1 MAPGVAPHGEVVHF
15 ASLIPTRVLGAEGPG
30 IGRKPKFKPRHC
42 CIVAPLAAKPAS
54 CYIVRLT
61 LLLSAG
67 PAPARLAVVC
77 RMIDERWRMEAQ
89 PTQTPARR
97 PYSGNSGEQM
107 ASTNTYAPSR
117 EDFAALLDESYGQN
131 EAFEGSVIK
140 GRVVAIEKDVAVID
154 LGLKTEGRVP
164 LKEFQGPGREGKLVV
179 GDEVE
184 VYLERIENALGEA
197 VISRDKARR
206 EESWVKL
213 EKAFEKQEKVEGIIF
228 NQVKG
233 GFTVDLDGAVAFLPR
248 SQVDIRPIRDVT
260 PLMQTPQ
267 PFLILKMDR
276 RRGNIVVSRRTVLEE
291 SRAEQRHEI
300 VANLA
305 EGQVIDGIVKNIT
318 DYGAFVDLG
327 GIDGL
332 LHVTDVAWRRVN
344 HPTEVLTIGQTV
356 RVKIIKINH
365 DTHRISLGMKQ
376 LLEDPWQNIEAKF
389 PLGSRLQGRV
399 TNITDYGA
407 FVELEPGIEGL
418 IHVSEMSWTK
428 KNVHPGKIVAT
439 SQEVEVQVLEVDP
452 VKRRI
457 SLGLKQTL
465 VNPWEAF
472 AAKYPPGSE
481 VEGEVK
487 NKTEFG
493 LFIGLDGDVDGMV
506 HLSDLDWTKPSEQV
520 IETYKKGD
528 TVKAKVLDVDIEKE
542 RISLGIKQLS
552 PDPFA
557 VQPAGDTSA
566 KQGEEGPDI
575 KKGSV
580 VTCEVIEVKDGG
592 IDVKIAGTDLTAFIK
607 RTELARDRADQKSE
621 RFAVGEKVDARVTV
635 FDRRARK
642 ISVSIK
648 ALEVAE
654 EKEAIAQYGSADS
667 GASLGDILGAALK
680 AREDAP
686 KNDGRGKPEE

>member
-1 MAPGVAPHGEVVHF
+1 M
-15 ASLIPTRVLGAEGPG
+15 
-30 IGRKPKFKPRHC
+30 
-42 CIVAPLAAKPAS
+42 PA
-54 CYIVRLT
+54 
-61 LLLSAG
+61 
-67 PAPARLAVVC
+67 
-77 RMIDERWRMEAQ
+77 
-89 PTQTPARR
+89 TQT
-97 PYSGNSGEQM
+97 S
-107 ASTNTYAPSR
+107 APTR
-117 EDFAALLDESYGQN
+117 EDFTALLNETYGPD
-131 EAFEGSVIK
+131 EAFEGTVVK
-140 GRVVAIEKDVAVID
+140 GKVVAIEKDMAVID
-154 LGLKTEGRVP
+154 VGLKTEGRVA
-164 LKEFQGPGREGKLVV
+164 LKEFTNHGRDPAPGL

-213 EKAFEKQEKVEGIIF
+213 EQAFEKNEKVDGVIF

-248 SQVDIRPIRDVT
+248 SQVDIRPVRDVA
-260 PLMQTPQ
+260 PLMNVTQ
-267 PFLILKMDR
+267 PFQILKMDR

-305 EGQVIDGIVKNIT
+305 EGQVIDGTVKNLT

-332 LHVTDVAWRRVN
+332 LHVTDIAWRRVN
-344 HPTEVLTIGQTV
+344 HPSEVLSIGQQVKV
-356 RVKIIKINH
+356 RIIKINH
-365 DTHRISLGMKQ
+365 ETHRISLGMKQ
-376 LLEDPWQNIEAKF
+376 LQEDPWSAIETRYQVGQK
-389 PLGSRLQGRV
+389 LKGRV
-399 TNITDYGA
+399 TNIADYGA

-428 KNVHPGKIVAT
+428 KNVHPGKIVST
-439 SQEVEVQVLEVDP
+439 SQEVEVQVLEVDAA
-452 VKRRI
+452 KRRI

-465 VNPWEAF
+465 QNPWEAF
-472 AAKYPPGSE
+472 AEKHPVGST

-506 HLSDLDWTKPSEQV
+506 HLSDLDWTRPGEQA
-520 IETYKKGD
+520 IEDYKKGD
-528 TVKAKVLDVDIEKE
+528 KVTAKVLDVDVEKE
-542 RISLGIKQLS
+542 RIAIGVKQLAS
-552 PDPFA
+552 DPF
-557 VQPAGDTSA
+557 SA
-566 KQGEEGPDI
+566 KKAGEEAGGEGELR
-575 KKGSV
+575 KGSV
-580 VTCEVIEVKDGG
+580 VTCEVLEVKDGG
-592 IDVKIAGTDLTAFIK
+592 IEVKIAGTDLTAFIK
-607 RTELARDRADQKSE
+607 RSELARDRGDQRPE
-621 RFAVGEKVDARVTV
+621 RFSVGEKVDARIIQ

-642 ISVSIK
+642 VAVSIK

-680 AREDAP
+680 ARDQ
-686 KNDGRGKPEE
+686 KK